1 MRLLRSVR
9 DGEPSKQFGGQQGG
23 RSFWSE
29 RDARSFHVLRERR
42 TTVRADKHA
51 YQTMLITSRHTQ
63 ARRDLQ
69 QSLEFGDAQA
79 QSQHLHATASAA
91 FNERFQHT
99 RRAWSP
105 PPPRCSLAIHNNAEC
120 MDSHSTE
127 TFLFPYTER
136 LQQLFKQLSALSEL
150 QARHDDSLSHLS
162 VVD

>member
-9 DGEPSKQFGGQQGG
+9 DGKPSKQFGGQQRG

-69 QSLEFGDAQA
+69 QSLEFGDAQV
-79 QSQHLHATASAA
+79 
-91 FNERFQHT
+91 HT
-99 RRAWSP
+99 WQNRWSLV
-105 PPPRCSLAIHNNAEC
+105 SDNK
-120 MDSHSTE
+120 T
-127 TFLFPYTER
+127 
-136 LQQLFKQLSALSEL
+136 
-150 QARHDDSLSHLS
+150 ARHLKLPIDISKRKIVDSLFQAIRDKLGKQRAMHSRKLS
-162 VVD
+162 

>member
-1 MRLLRSVR
+1 M
-9 DGEPSKQFGGQQGG
+9 
-23 RSFWSE
+23 
-29 RDARSFHVLRERR
+29 LRERR

-63 ARRDLQ
+63 ARRELQ

-105 PPPRCSLAIHNNAEC
+105 HLHVALSLFTTMQNVWTVIPLKA
-120 MDSHSTE
+120 
-127 TFLFPYTER
+127 FFF
-136 LQQLFKQLSALSEL
+136 LQQLVKQLSALSEL

>member
-23 RSFWSE
+23 HSFWSE

-51 YQTMLITSRHTQ
+51 YQTTSITSRHTQ
-63 ARRDLQ
+63 ARPHLQ

-99 RRAWSP
+99 RREWSP
-105 PPPRCSLAIHNNAEC
+105 HLHV
-120 MDSHSTE
+120 
-127 TFLFPYTER
+127 
-136 LQQLFKQLSALSEL
+136 ALSL
-150 QARHDDSLSHLS
+150 FTTMQNVWTVIPLKPFFFLTPSASNSSLSSCQL
-162 VVD
+162 